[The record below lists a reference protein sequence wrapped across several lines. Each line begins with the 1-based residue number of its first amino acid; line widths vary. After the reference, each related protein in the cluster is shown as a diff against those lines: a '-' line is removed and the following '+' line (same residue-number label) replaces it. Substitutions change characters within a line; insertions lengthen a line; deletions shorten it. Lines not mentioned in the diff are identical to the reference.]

1 MGSQLDILMYLQS
14 IRNELLTG
22 IFTFFTICT
31 EVPVI
36 TVLTGVIYWCINKKA
51 GQRTIFALC
60 GSLNINAGVKNYVK
74 MPRPIGTDGLQSLRI
89 ETATGYSFPSGH
101 TQTSTTFWTSM
112 MYLFRKSWIYII
124 GILMIIGAGISRLY
138 LGVHWPMDV
147 IVAWGFGIVLSVI
160 FIKLFD
166 YIDDSKNYY
175 ILVVLMLIFGVC
187 TYFIGGEDLYKMFG
201 LYTGFALGYMVEDT
215 FINFSTG
222 NETRR
227 KNIFAKN
234 PSKKEGL
241 GKKILRFV
249 VGIIS
254 LLAVYLLLNYVQD
267 TLIVNKTEEIIN
279 IIKYFKYTIVVFW
292 GVAGAPALFKLFKLA

>member
-1 MGSQLDILMYLQS
+1 MGYQLDILMYLQS

-22 IFTFFTICT
+22 VFTFFTVCT

-36 TVLTGVIYWCINKKA
+36 TVLTGIIYWCINKKA
-51 GQRTIFALC
+51 GQRTLFALC
-60 GSLNINAGVKNYVK
+60 GSLNINAGVKNFVK
-74 MPRPIGTDGLQSLRI
+74 MPRPIGTKGLESLRI

-101 TQTSTTFWTSM
+101 TQTATTFWTST

-124 GILMIIGAGISRLY
+124 GILMILGAGISRLY

-147 IVAWGFGIVLSVI
+147 IVAWGFGIVLSVL

-175 ILVVLMLIFGVC
+175 ILVGLMLIFGIC

-201 LYTGFALGYMVEDT
+201 LFTGFALGYMVEDT
-215 FINFSTG
+215 FINFSTES
-222 NETRR
+222 ETRR
-227 KNIFAKN
+227 KNIFAKKS
-234 PSKKEGL
+234 SKNEGL
-241 GKKILRFV
+241 GKKILRFI

-267 TLIVNKTEEIIN
+267 NLIVNKAEEIIN
-279 IIKYFKYTIVVFW
+279 IIKYLKYTIVVFW

>member
-51 GQRTIFALC
+51 GQRTLFALC
-60 GSLNINAGVKNYVK
+60 GSLNINAWIKNFVK
-74 MPRPIGTDGLQSLRI
+74 MPRPIGTEGLESLRV

-101 TQTSTTFWTSM
+101 TQTATTFWTSM

-147 IVAWGFGIVLSVI
+147 IVAWGFGIVLSII

-175 ILVVLMLIFGVC
+175 ILVILMLIFGVC

-215 FINFSTG
+215 FINFSTE

-227 KNIFAKN
+227 KNIFAKKT
-234 PSKKEGL
+234 SKNEGL

-267 TLIVNKTEEIIN
+267 TLIVNKAEEIIN
-279 IIKYFKYTIVVFW
+279 IIKYLKYTIVVFW

>member
-1 MGSQLDILMYLQS
+1 MGFQLDILMYLQS

-22 IFTFFTICT
+22 IFTFFTVCT

-36 TVLTGVIYWCINKKA
+36 TVLTGILYWCINKKA
-51 GQRTIFALC
+51 GQRTLFALC
-60 GSLNINAGVKNYVK
+60 GSLNINAGVKNFVK
-74 MPRPIGTDGLQSLRI
+74 MPRPIGTKGLESLRV

-101 TQTSTTFWTSM
+101 TQTATTFWVSM
-112 MYLFRKSWIYII
+112 MYLFRKTWIYIV

-147 IVAWGFGIVLSVI
+147 IVGWVFGIALSI
-160 FIKLFD
+160 LFIKLFD
-166 YIDDSKNYY
+166 YIDYSKNYY

-187 TYFIGGEDLYKMFG
+187 TYFIGGEDLYKMFA

-215 FINFSTG
+215 YINFSTE
-222 NETRR
+222 NERR

-234 PSKKEGL
+234 PTKNEGL
-241 GKKILRFV
+241 GKKILRFI

-254 LLAVYLLLNYVQD
+254 LLAVYLLLDYIEN
-267 TLIVNKTEEIIN
+267 TLIIGKTEEIIN
-279 IIKYFKYTIVVFW
+279 IIKYLKYTFVVFW

>member
-215 FINFSTG
+215 FINFSTE

>member
-51 GQRTIFALC
+51 GQRTLFALC
-60 GSLNINAGVKNYVK
+60 GSLNINAWIKNFVK
-74 MPRPIGTDGLQSLRI
+74 MPRPIGTEGLESLRV

-101 TQTSTTFWTSM
+101 TQTATTFWTSM
-112 MYLFRKSWIYII
+112 MYLFRKSGIYII

-147 IVAWGFGIVLSVI
+147 IVAWGFGIVLSII

-175 ILVVLMLIFGVC
+175 ILVILMLIFGVC
-187 TYFIGGEDLYKMFG
+187 TYFVGGEDLYKMFG
-201 LYTGFALGYMVEDT
+201 LYTGFALGYIVEDT
-215 FINFSTG
+215 FINFSTE

-227 KNIFAKN
+227 KNIFAKKT
-234 PSKKEGL
+234 SKNEGL
-241 GKKILRFV
+241 AKKILRFV

-267 TLIVNKTEEIIN
+267 TLIVNKAEEIIN
-279 IIKYFKYTIVVFW
+279 IIKYLKYTIVVFW

>member
-1 MGSQLDILMYLQS
+1 
-14 IRNELLTG
+14 
-22 IFTFFTICT
+22 
-31 EVPVI
+31 
-36 TVLTGVIYWCINKKA
+36 
-51 GQRTIFALC
+51 
-60 GSLNINAGVKNYVK
+60 
-74 MPRPIGTDGLQSLRI
+74 
-89 ETATGYSFPSGH
+89 
-101 TQTSTTFWTSM
+101 
-112 MYLFRKSWIYII
+112 
-124 GILMIIGAGISRLY
+124 MIIGAGISRLY

-147 IVAWGFGIVLSVI
+147 IVAWGFGIVLSII

-175 ILVVLMLIFGVC
+175 ILVILMLIFGVC

-215 FINFSTG
+215 FINFSTE

-227 KNIFAKN
+227 KNIFAKKT
-234 PSKKEGL
+234 SKNEGL

-267 TLIVNKTEEIIN
+267 TLIVNKAEEIIN
-279 IIKYFKYTIVVFW
+279 IIKYLKYTIVVFW

>member
-175 ILVVLMLIFGVC
+175 ILVVLILIFGVC